1 MMLAH
6 NALLWA
12 QIAAIAFFG
21 SLAITGFMR
30 QAGLGDP
37 ADGRSAHSGVIPTS
51 GGVGI
56 IGGLGLALS
65 AIALIFPNLEIE
77 TGFASVISLIFAIG
91 LLGLVDDQLALGPKL
106 KFAIMIVI
114 CAAAVR
120 VIGPPQTFPGF
131 EGSIDIPYWLGF
143 SGAMLW
149 LFVVMN
155 VVNFM
160 DGANGMIGLSLSIA
174 FITLSVLGLVT
185 HSIDVTL
192 LSALL
197 LMSVFG
203 FLPYNLRRKAQIFC
217 GDVGALTLGF
227 GFAICVLFLVDGRP
241 DANFHFIGPVL
252 ILPFLVDTILTILRR
267 LMKRENILKAHNQ
280 HLYQRFIRGGSGHL
294 TVSFLY
300 AILALLCANLT
311 LLGVTRK
318 WFETP
323 EVFLALLGAFCAGW
337 FLLGQSSR
345 NPRDNKPR

>member
-1 MMLAH
+1 MILAY

-30 QAGLGDP
+30 LAGLGDS
-37 ADGRSAHSGVIPTS
+37 AEGRSAHSGVIPTS
-51 GGVGI
+51 GGLGI
-56 IGGLGLALS
+56 IGGLGLALC
-65 AIALIFPNLEIE
+65 AVALIFPTLEIE
-77 TGFASVISLIFAIG
+77 LGFASVISLMFAIG
-91 LLGLVDDQLALGPKL
+91 LLGLIDDQLTLGPKL
-106 KFAIMIVI
+106 KFGIMIVI

-131 EGSIDIPYWLGF
+131 EGAIDIPYWVGF

-155 VVNFM
+155 IVNFM
-160 DGANGMIGLSLSIA
+160 DGANGMIGLSLSVA
-174 FITLSVLGLVT
+174 FISLLALGLVT
-185 HSIDVTL
+185 HSVDVTL

-197 LMSVFG
+197 LMALLG

-217 GDVGALTLGF
+217 GDVGALSLGF

-241 DANFHFIGPVL
+241 DANFHLVGPVL

-267 LMKRENILKAHNQ
+267 ITKRENILKAHNQ

-311 LLGVTRK
+311 LLGVTRG
-318 WFETP
+318 WFNTP
-323 EVFLALLGAFCAGW
+323 EVFLILLGAFSMGW
-337 FLLGQSSR
+337 FLLGRGSR
-345 NPRDNKPR
+345 NARDNKSR